1 MMVTLE
7 EKLIDTFLEGR
18 FSEFILSKSES
29 SSHLIWGMRIFAH
42 QLIGQEGEPI
52 QVSEQTSE
60 GLMGEILASILKSE
74 PSGKFKQKINQL
86 KESVPKEDKLSP
98 ICYFLETLVNIKEG
112 TVRSFEDIPSKF
124 SRNIQLLL
132 KYYLAQRMISENKIE
147 NPEKLL
153 EELIVEE
160 MDLVVK
166 LKYLTLLYSL
176 PERKIEEKINILER
190 LSRLYSELNLLQ
202 WEHSTENNLAFFKQ
216 KMGRFEEALIHVDKA
231 IEIRKALHDD
241 LRAAKALYLK
251 GTILQNMGRLE
262 DSKNVFHEALDLIK
276 DIGSKDLEGKINHFL
291 GLIAENEG
299 DYPKAILHLEKAMD
313 MLSTN
318 KKLLLQIRL
327 SYVAILTLLGRFIE
341 AEQIYEELYND
352 AEANQILGSKLYL
365 SMAEFYLTKGEP
377 LKAQSILIE
386 TSMSPYQSPFH
397 QAQKLTLLGGIDILL
412 GFASKALEHYKEAE
426 KIYEELGNQLLLV
439 ESWFRQFIAQ
449 LQLENKDELTA
460 IATKILSSDPQNST
474 YIQGLINLTEAL
486 VLKRRRRLKFLSE
499 AESKLRELQHQDL
512 PFHLHVLTIIH
523 LVEILIIDYENSEEE
538 EVFDEIL
545 NMLGSLADTGK
556 TLNLPTI
563 IIDTYIL
570 LSRLEI
576 IKGNVEYAFR
586 LLEEAEEMAYRNKLE
601 NYLQKVIRESEEI
614 KETIEKMEKT
624 LLTQRMSEKF
634 EKIKVRDYISR
645 IVATANTL
653 PQHYVA

>member
-1 MMVTLE
+1 MVTLE

-160 MDLVVK
+160 MDSVVK